1 MKNSCNKWNLIDY
14 QYINFTPS
22 AYYGEDNRAWQ
33 GCPTIAVT
41 KKGRLFAGWF
51 SGGAFEPC
59 LLNYDILVM
68 SDDKGKTWSKPILT
82 VETDKINRLRKIDV
96 ELWINKDNSLW
107 VMWTVSP
114 YTEMSKIATIKTPFE
129 CDYQLEFLYTEVMVC
144 KNPDADELVWEK
156 PRKMCEGFMRNK
168 PIETSTG
175 RIIAPAY
182 GYSSNKYEIR
192 CSDDGGETFFTV
204 EIEGK
209 PDVNVFDEIMVCERL
224 PGKLRLL
231 ARTNKGYYLYSDS
244 FDDGNTWSELKE
256 YSKAPSA
263 RCYYGKLSSGMIIHA
278 RNVSIDKREG
288 MKVCLSEDGGETFP
302 YEMIL
307 DDRELVSYPDIDEDE
322 NGNIYIVYDRERDNR
337 IKLNNENWI
346 SESAKEILLCKLTV
360 DDIKNNKLSNSSF
373 VRKII
378 SKAKINEVKD

>member
-14 QYINFTPS
+14 QYINFAPS

-114 YTEMSKIATIKTPFE
+114 YTEKSKIATIKTPFE

-182 GYSSNKYEIR
+182 GYSSNKYQIR

-209 PDVNVFDEIMVCERL
+209 PDINVFDEIMVCERL
-224 PGKLRLL
+224 CGKLRLL

-263 RCYYGKLSSGMIIHA
+263 RCYYGKLASGMIIHA

>member
-1 MKNSCNKWNLIDY
+1 MKNSCNKWDLKDY
-14 QYINFTPS
+14 QYINFAPS
-22 AYYGEDNRAWQ
+22 SYYGEANRAWQ
-33 GCPTIAVT
+33 GCPSVAVT

-59 LLNYDILVM
+59 LLNYDVLVM
-68 SDDKGKTWSKPILT
+68 SDDEGKTWSEPILT
-82 VETDKINRLRKIDV
+82 IETDEKNRLRKIDV
-96 ELWINKDNSLW
+96 ELWIKEDNSLW

-114 YTEMSKIATIKTPFE
+114 YTEKSKTATIKTPFE
-129 CDYQLEFLYTEVMVC
+129 CDYQLEFLYTEVLVC

-168 PIETSTG
+168 PIVTKTG

-182 GYSSNKYEIR
+182 GYSSTKYEIR
-192 CSDDGGETFFTV
+192 CSDDGGKTFFTV
-204 EIEGK
+204 AIEGK
-209 PDVNVFDEIMVCERL
+209 PEVNVFDEIMVCERL

-263 RCYYGKLSSGMIIHA
+263 RCYFGKLKNGMIIHA
-278 RNVSIDKREG
+278 RNVSEEKREG
-288 MKVCLSEDGGETFP
+288 LKVCLSEDGGETFP

-322 NGNIYIVYDRERDNR
+322 KGNIYIVYDRERDNR
-337 IKLNNENWI
+337 IKLNEENWT

-360 DDIKNNKLSNSSF
+360 DDLRNNKLSPSSF
-373 VRKII
+373 VGKII
-378 SKAKINEVKD
+378 SKARLNEVKD